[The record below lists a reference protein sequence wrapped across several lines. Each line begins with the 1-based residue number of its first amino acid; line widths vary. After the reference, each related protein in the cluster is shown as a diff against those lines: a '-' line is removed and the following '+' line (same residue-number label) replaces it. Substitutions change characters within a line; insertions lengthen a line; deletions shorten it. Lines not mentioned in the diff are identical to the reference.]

1 MTTLRG
7 AAPQSK
13 PYRVAEGEKR
23 PGSRVER
30 IAALICDINAFANDV
45 NILVSG
51 IADRVCGIKPAAE
64 TAKPKPE
71 IQPNGMLDA
80 ILINLSEINTSL
92 DRINSELSRLVD
104 AGF

>member
-7 AAPQSK
+7 AAPQSQ
-13 PYRVAEGEKR
+13 PYQVVAGEKQS
-23 PGSRVER
+23 GTQVER
-30 IAALICDINAFANDV
+30 IATLICDINAFANDV
-45 NILVSG
+45 NIRVSG

-92 DRINSELSRLVD
+92 GRINSELSRLVD